1 MFSHTDFL
9 RVKAMDARGT
19 QLVFFIAL
27 CFALLGCG
35 KTASKEPPAPL
46 APPVDPAIA
55 ASITGT
61 VKLEGTPPA
70 LSPIDMSVSPACAS
84 ANPSAV
90 VPPVVVTGANA
101 TLANVVVY
109 MKSGLGNYR
118 YSPPQTPVILDQKHC
133 MYTPRV
139 LALMVGQPFEVANSD
154 PILHDVH
161 ALLRNNA
168 RWNTSQ
174 LPASPPFQYTFEKPE
189 FAVAV
194 GCMIH
199 PWMRSYLFVFS
210 QPYFAVTA
218 KEGTFALKDL
228 PPATYTIE
236 AWHEGNQ
243 PIDQTVVL
251 GPKETKS
258 ISFTF
263 RYSSGAGAG

>member
-1 MFSHTDFL
+1 MRIPNPRLGLFT
-9 RVKAMDARGT
+9 
-19 QLVFFIAL
+19 AL
-27 CFALLGCG
+27 IFALVGCG
-35 KTASKEPPAPL
+35 SSSKKEPSAPL
-46 APPVDPAIA
+46 APPVDPAAA
-55 ASITGT
+55 ASVIGT
-61 VKLEGTPPA
+61 VKFEGTAPKF
-70 LSPIDMSVSPACAS
+70 SPIDMSGSPACANAKS
-84 ANPSAV
+84 SPAA
-90 VPPVVVTGANA
+90 PPVVVTGTNG

-109 MKSGLGNYR
+109 VKSGLGRYR
-118 YSPPQTPVILDQKHC
+118 YPARQNPAILDQKDC

-161 ALLRNNA
+161 AMLRNNP

-174 LPASPPFQYTFEKPE
+174 LPGSLPFKFTFENPE
-189 FAVAV
+189 FAVPV

-199 PWMRSYLFVFS
+199 PWMRSYLFVFN

-218 KEGTFALKDL
+218 RDGVFALKNL

-243 PIDQTVVL
+243 PLDETVVL
-251 GPKETKS
+251 GANETKM

-263 RYSSGAGAG
+263 HYPSTAG

>member
-1 MFSHTDFL
+1 MNVLSTRLAFFPTFCF
-9 RVKAMDARGT
+9 V
-19 QLVFFIAL
+19 LV
-27 CFALLGCG
+27 GCG
-35 KTASKEPPAPL
+35 RTASKEAPAPL
-46 APPVDPAIA
+46 APLVDPATA

-61 VKLEGTPPA
+61 VKFEGTAPA
-70 LSPIDMSVSPACAS
+70 LSPIDMSASPACVS
-84 ANPSAV
+84 ATPSPV
-90 VPPVVVTGANA
+90 VPPVVIRGANG
-101 TLANVVVY
+101 TLANAVVY
-109 MKSGLGNYR
+109 VTSGLGHYR
-118 YSPPQTPVILDQKHC
+118 YPAPQTPAILDQKQC

-139 LALMVGQPFEVANSD
+139 LALMVGQPLEVANSD
-154 PILHDVH
+154 LILHDVH
-161 ALLRNNA
+161 AMLRNNA

-174 LPASPPFQYTFEKPE
+174 LPGSPPFQFKFEKSE
-189 FAVAV
+189 FAVLV

-199 PWMRSYLFVFS
+199 PWMRAYLFVFN

-218 KEGTFALKDL
+218 RDGLFALKNL

-263 RYSSGAGAG
+263 RYSSGAG